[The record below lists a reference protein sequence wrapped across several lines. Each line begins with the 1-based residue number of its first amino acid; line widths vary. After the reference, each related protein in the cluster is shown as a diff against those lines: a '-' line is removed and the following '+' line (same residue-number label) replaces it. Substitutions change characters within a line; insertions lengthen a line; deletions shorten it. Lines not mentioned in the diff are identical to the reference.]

1 MLQIRLMLLRQGL
14 HLLPHLFLRWK
25 TFFGNNGSNKTH
37 VGSMGRTVY
46 LPTFTMNLEPNVGK
60 YTIHGSHGKQ
70 MQQTKLTNY
79 YEGSPKNPSVLVW
92 SIVQYYHFVFSFEVA
107 GWDYPSIVFCSLA
120 ISLLEKNMFSWAW
133 LHKNSWRSSKIG
145 SFLIPWSADRHF

>member
-1 MLQIRLMLLRQGL
+1 
-14 HLLPHLFLRWK
+14 
-25 TFFGNNGSNKTH
+25 
-37 VGSMGRTVY
+37 
-46 LPTFTMNLEPNVGK
+46 MNLEPNVGK

-120 ISLLEKNMFSWAW
+120 ISLLEKNMFS
-133 LHKNSWRSSKIG
+133 
-145 SFLIPWSADRHF
+145 